1 MVSRIE
7 IPDGFPDRLTDGQ
20 LSEFVDEWIRNY
32 THLYGDPS
40 AHLPELKLGFIRL
53 ALEEQT
59 RREIAASARSAAAAA
74 SKVVVIAVLTL
85 GVAVTTLI
93 VAIAK

>member
-1 MVSRIE
+1 MGLDGGLGVNTVVESGGE
-7 IPDGFPDRLTDGQ
+7 IL
-20 LSEFVDEWIRNY
+20 FVDEWIGNY
-32 THLYGDPS
+32 VHLYGDPS
-40 AHLPELKLGFIRL
+40 GHLPELKLAFIRL

-85 GVAVTTLI
+85 AVAVTTLI
-93 VAIAK
+93 VAIAR